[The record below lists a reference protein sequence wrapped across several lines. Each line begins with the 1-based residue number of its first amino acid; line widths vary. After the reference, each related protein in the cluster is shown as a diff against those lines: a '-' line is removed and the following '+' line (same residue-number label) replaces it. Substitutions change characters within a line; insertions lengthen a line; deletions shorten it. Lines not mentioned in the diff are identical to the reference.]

1 MIDFWRWNMDFISVQ
16 DAAKNWGISER
27 RIQKLCEENRIEGAV
42 KFSRLW
48 LIPRNAQKPSDR
60 RRKELPKIENII
72 ESYGQYV
79 YNLALKL
86 SANPEYAD
94 DLTQETF
101 IKAWLHIKELRSPE
115 AIKKWLRIICINE
128 FRMSLRKQQRE
139 NNVEALKLSRSY
151 SPDEYIQIA
160 SELYCSEYFQIQEI
174 GVLLYGYASSMR
186 PTALKFLSETVST
199 HPSWKVQEVLAMA
212 FDIYCSTNGY
222 KNSLPTIKEWLQDSR
237 PNVRRAVSEGLRIW
251 TNRDYFR
258 ENPQIAISLLSNL
271 KADNSEYVRKSAGN
285 ALRDISKK
293 FPTLIKEEI
302 STWDVSDKKVAQVYK
317 LAYRYIAEKSVD
329 R

>member
-1 MIDFWRWNMDFISVQ
+1 MDKGYLQHLVDTIT
-16 DAAKNWGISER
+16 DKDNL
-27 RIQKLCEENRIEGAV
+27 KKV
-42 KFSRLW
+42 K
-48 LIPRNAQKPSDR
+48 
-60 RRKELPKIENII
+60 E
-72 ESYGQYV
+72 
-79 YNLALKL
+79 
-86 SANPEYAD
+86 
-94 DLTQETF
+94 
-101 IKAWLHIKELRSPE
+101 
-115 AIKKWLRIICINE
+115 
-128 FRMSLRKQQRE
+128 
-139 NNVEALKLSRSY
+139 EALKLSRSY

-160 SELYCSEYFQIQEI
+160 SELYCSENFQIQEI

-258 ENPQIAISLLSNL
+258 ENPQIAISLLSDL